1 MSSSADH
8 INYAKFTGFNSI
20 AAAVVFA
27 VFYLPLMGWFVK
39 KSFTIPTY
47 VHYVLTLFCTSESNV
62 VQYLFGIDCTHN
74 IYQFA
79 LSRL

>member
-39 KSFTIPTY
+39 KSFAIPTY

-62 VQYLFGIDCTHN
+62 VSFWD
-74 IYQFA
+74 
-79 LSRL
+79 